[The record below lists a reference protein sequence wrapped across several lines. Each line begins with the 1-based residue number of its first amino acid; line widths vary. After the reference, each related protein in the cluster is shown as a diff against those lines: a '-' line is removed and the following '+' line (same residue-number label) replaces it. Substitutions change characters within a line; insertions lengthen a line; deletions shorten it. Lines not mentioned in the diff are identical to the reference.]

1 MRVYLR
7 LLPTIR
13 RHYTTS
19 NEERDDVS
27 KEILQRLDQLSQAA
41 LASGELL
48 PVQAQE
54 ERLQDQGLSFFVR
67 WVSTLAA
74 KDAASVSIP
83 GGPRDP
89 NFNPFLPPAPA
100 LTVDDASAT
109 HNIVLNKF
117 AVCDLHLVLA
127 DKVFSEQLHPL
138 RDIDFRILADFLAAQ
153 GGLGFYNGGGPAGAS
168 QRHKH
173 TQWIPQAADNGSL
186 ALYQDQLPA
195 QAQAG
200 SVHRHPVLDFEHC
213 FVRLLDTQEPAAL
226 SESLL
231 NAYRLACKEL
241 SLVPGQDTLLPPHNM
256 LVGQG
261 WMLVVPRSVEL
272 VEGISVNALS
282 YAGCMYVRTPEQI
295 ERVRQ
300 IGPLAVLAQ
309 AAYASSHKQ

>member
-41 LASGELL
+41 LASGDLL

-54 ERLQDQGLSFFVR
+54 EQLQDQGLSFFVR

-100 LTVDDASAT
+100 LTVDDVSAT

-138 RDIDFRILADFLAAQ
+138 RDIDFRALADFLAEQ
-153 GGLGFYNGGGPAGAS
+153 GGLGFYNGGAAAGAS

-173 TQWIPQAADNGSL
+173 TQWIPAAVGNGSL
-186 ALYQDQLPA
+186 ALYLDKLPA
-195 QAQAG
+195 QAAPG
-200 SVHRHPVLDFEHC
+200 TAHRHPDLAFEHC
-213 FVRLLDTQEPAAL
+213 FVRLLDTQDATVL
-226 SESLL
+226 SDSLL
-231 NAYRLACKEL
+231 QAYRLACTEL
-241 SLVPGQDTLLPPHNM
+241 DLVPGADDLLPAHNM
-256 LVGQG
+256 LAGQG
-261 WMLVVPRSVEL
+261 WLFAVPRSVEL

-282 YAGCMYVRTPEQI
+282 YAGCIYVRTPEQI

-300 IGPLAVLAQ
+300 IGPLGVLAQ
-309 AAYASSHKQ
+309 AAYANTQHS

>member
-1 MRVYLR
+1 M
-7 LLPTIR
+7 
-13 RHYTTS
+13 
-19 NEERDDVS
+19 S

-41 LASGELL
+41 LASGDLL

-54 ERLQDQGLSFFVR
+54 ELMHDQGLTFFVR

-100 LTVDDASAT
+100 LTVDDASST

-127 DKVFSEQLHPL
+127 DKVFSEQLTPL
-138 RDIDFRILADFLAAQ
+138 REIDFRILADFLAVQ

-173 TQWIPQAADNGSL
+173 TQWIPQAVSNGSL
-186 ALYQDQLPA
+186 ALYLDKLPT
-195 QAQAG
+195 QAAAG
-200 SVHRHPVLDFEHC
+200 SAHQHPALAFEHC
-213 FVRLLDTQEPAAL
+213 FVRLQDAQEPEVLAA
-226 SESLL
+226 SLL
-231 NAYRLACKEL
+231 SSYRTACNEL
-241 SLVPGQDTLLPPHNM
+241 GLEPAEDGLLPPHNM
-256 LVGQG
+256 LAGQG

-272 VEGISVNALS
+272 VDGISVNALS
-282 YAGCMYVRTPEQI
+282 YAGCIYVRTPEQI
-295 ERVRQ
+295 DLVRQ
-300 IGPLAVLAQ
+300 IGPLGVLAR
-309 AAYASSHKQ
+309 AGYARRA

>member
-1 MRVYLR
+1 M
-7 LLPTIR
+7 
-13 RHYTTS
+13 
-19 NEERDDVS
+19 S

-41 LASGELL
+41 LASGDLL

-54 ERLQDQGLSFFVR
+54 ELMQDQGLTFFVR

-100 LTVDDASAT
+100 LTVDDASGT

-127 DKVFSEQLHPL
+127 DKVFSEQLSPL
-138 RDIDFRILADFLAAQ
+138 RDIDFRILADFLVVQ

-173 TQWIPQAADNGSL
+173 TQWIPQADSNGSL
-186 ALYQDQLPA
+186 ALYLDQLPA
-195 QAQAG
+195 QAAAG
-200 SVHRHPVLDFEHC
+200 SAHKHPALAFEHC
-213 FVRLLDTQEPAAL
+213 FVHLQETKDPEAL
-226 SESLL
+226 SVSLL
-231 NAYRLACKEL
+231 NSYRTACNEL
-241 SLVPGQDTLLPPHNM
+241 GLVPGEDGLLPPHNM

-261 WMLVVPRSVEL
+261 WLLLVPRSMEL
-272 VEGISVNALS
+272 VDGISVNALS
-282 YAGCMYVRTPEQI
+282 YAGCIYVRTPEQI
-295 ERVRQ
+295 DLVRQ
-300 IGPLAVLAQ
+300 IGPLGVLAR
-309 AAYASSHKQ
+309 AGYANAPNP

>member
-1 MRVYLR
+1 MRVYSR

-27 KEILQRLDQLSQAA
+27 KEILQRLDQLSRAA
-41 LASGELL
+41 LASGDLL

-54 ERLQDQGLSFFVR
+54 QLMRDQGLTFFVR

-100 LTVDDASAT
+100 LTVDDASST

-127 DKVFSEQLHPL
+127 DKVFSEQLSPL
-138 RDIDFRILADFLAAQ
+138 RDIDFRILADFLALQ
-153 GGLGFYNGGGPAGAS
+153 NGLGFYNGGGPAGAS

-173 TQWIPQAADNGSL
+173 TQWIPQADSNGSL
-186 ALYQDQLPA
+186 ALYLDKLPT
-195 QAQAG
+195 QAAAG
-200 SVHRHPVLDFEHC
+200 SAHQHPALAFEHC
-213 FVRLLDTQEPAAL
+213 FVRLSDSRDPVAL
-226 SESLL
+226 SDSLL
-231 NAYRLACKEL
+231 NSYRLACNEL
-241 SLVPGQDTLLPPHNM
+241 GLVPGQDGQLPPHNM
-256 LVGQG
+256 LAGQG
-261 WMLVVPRSVEL
+261 WMLVVPRSMEL
-272 VEGISVNALS
+272 VDGISVNALS
-282 YAGCMYVRTPEQI
+282 YAGCIYVRTPEQI
-295 ERVRQ
+295 DVVRQ
-300 IGPLAVLAQ
+300 IGPLGVLAR
-309 AAYASSHKQ
+309 AGYTSNA

>member
-1 MRVYLR
+1 M
-7 LLPTIR
+7 
-13 RHYTTS
+13 
-19 NEERDDVS
+19 S

-41 LASGELL
+41 LASGDLL

-54 ERLQDQGLSFFVR
+54 ELMHDQGLTFFVR

-100 LTVDDASAT
+100 LTVDDASST

-127 DKVFSEQLHPL
+127 DKVFSEQLSPL
-138 RDIDFRILADFLAAQ
+138 REIDFRILADFLAVQ

-173 TQWIPQAADNGSL
+173 TQWIPQAASNGSL
-186 ALYQDQLPA
+186 ALCLDKLPT
-195 QAQAG
+195 QAAAG
-200 SVHRHPVLDFEHC
+200 SAHQHPALAFEHC
-213 FVRLLDTQEPAAL
+213 FVRLQDAQEPEVLAA
-226 SESLL
+226 SLL
-231 NAYRLACKEL
+231 SSYRTACNEL
-241 SLVPGQDTLLPPHNM
+241 GLEPAEDGLLPPHNM
-256 LVGQG
+256 LAGQG

-272 VEGISVNALS
+272 VDGISVNALS
-282 YAGCMYVRTPEQI
+282 YAGCIYVRTPEQI
-295 ERVRQ
+295 DLVRQ
-300 IGPLAVLAQ
+300 IGPLGVLAR
-309 AAYASSHKQ
+309 AGYARRA

>member
-1 MRVYLR
+1 MRVYSR

-41 LASGELL
+41 LASGDLL

-54 ERLQDQGLSFFVR
+54 ELMQDQGLTFFVR

-100 LTVDDASAT
+100 LTVADASST

-127 DKVFSEQLHPL
+127 DKSMHC
-138 RDIDFRILADFLAAQ
+138 RMLAA
-153 GGLGFYNGGGPAGAS
+153 FMC
-168 QRHKH
+168 
-173 TQWIPQAADNGSL
+173 
-186 ALYQDQLPA
+186 ALPSKSTWSVRSAHWAFWLERAMPETHDPWVLP
-195 QAQAG
+195 
-200 SVHRHPVLDFEHC
+200 C
-213 FVRLLDTQEPAAL
+213 FT
-226 SESLL
+226 
-231 NAYRLACKEL
+231 
-241 SLVPGQDTLLPPHNM
+241 
-256 LVGQG
+256 
-261 WMLVVPRSVEL
+261 
-272 VEGISVNALS
+272 
-282 YAGCMYVRTPEQI
+282 
-295 ERVRQ
+295 
-300 IGPLAVLAQ
+300 
-309 AAYASSHKQ
+309 

>member
-1 MRVYLR
+1 M
-7 LLPTIR
+7 
-13 RHYTTS
+13 
-19 NEERDDVS
+19 S

-41 LASGELL
+41 LASGDLL

-54 ERLQDQGLSFFVR
+54 ELLHDQGLTFFVR

-100 LTVDDASAT
+100 LTVDDASST

-127 DKVFSEQLHPL
+127 DKVFSEQLSPL
-138 RDIDFRILADFLAAQ
+138 REIDFRILADFLAVQ

-173 TQWIPQAADNGSL
+173 TQWIPQAASNGSL
-186 ALYQDQLPA
+186 ALYLDKLPA
-195 QAQAG
+195 QAAAG
-200 SVHRHPVLDFEHC
+200 SAHQHPALAFEHC
-213 FVRLLDTQEPAAL
+213 FVRLQDAQEPDVLTA
-226 SESLL
+226 SLL
-231 NAYRLACKEL
+231 SSYRNACNEL
-241 SLVPGQDTLLPPHNM
+241 GLETAEDGLLPPHNM
-256 LVGQG
+256 LAGQG

-272 VEGISVNALS
+272 VDGISVNALS
-282 YAGCMYVRTPEQI
+282 YAGCIYVRTPEQI
-295 ERVRQ
+295 DLVRQ
-300 IGPLAVLAQ
+300 IGPLGVLAR
-309 AAYASSHKQ
+309 AGYARRA

>member
-1 MRVYLR
+1 M
-7 LLPTIR
+7 
-13 RHYTTS
+13 
-19 NEERDDVS
+19 S

-41 LASGELL
+41 LASGDLL

-54 ERLQDQGLSFFVR
+54 ELIHDQGLTFFVR

-100 LTVDDASAT
+100 LTVDDASST

-127 DKVFSEQLHPL
+127 DKVFSEQLSPL
-138 RDIDFRILADFLAAQ
+138 REIDFRILADFLAVQ

-173 TQWIPQAADNGSL
+173 TQWIPQAASNGSL
-186 ALYQDQLPA
+186 ALYLDKLPT
-195 QAQAG
+195 QAAAG
-200 SVHRHPVLDFEHC
+200 SAHQHPALAFEHC
-213 FVRLLDTQEPAAL
+213 FVRLQDAQEPEVLAA
-226 SESLL
+226 SLL
-231 NAYRLACKEL
+231 SSYRTACNEL
-241 SLVPGQDTLLPPHNM
+241 GLEPAEDGLLPPHNM
-256 LVGQG
+256 LAGQG

-272 VEGISVNALS
+272 VDGISVNALS
-282 YAGCMYVRTPEQI
+282 YAGCIYVRTPEQI
-295 ERVRQ
+295 DLVRQ
-300 IGPLAVLAQ
+300 IGPLGVLAR
-309 AAYASSHKQ
+309 AGYARRA

>member
-1 MRVYLR
+1 M
-7 LLPTIR
+7 
-13 RHYTTS
+13 
-19 NEERDDVS
+19 S

-41 LASGELL
+41 LVSGDLL

-54 ERLQDQGLSFFVR
+54 ELMHDQGLTFFVR

-100 LTVDDASAT
+100 LTVDDASST

-127 DKVFSEQLHPL
+127 DKVFSEQLSPL
-138 RDIDFRILADFLAAQ
+138 REIDFRILADFLAVQ

-173 TQWIPQAADNGSL
+173 TQWIPQAASNGSL
-186 ALYQDQLPA
+186 ALYLDKLPT
-195 QAQAG
+195 QAAAG
-200 SVHRHPVLDFEHC
+200 SAHQHPALAFEHC
-213 FVRLLDTQEPAAL
+213 FVRLQDAQEPEVLAA
-226 SESLL
+226 SLL
-231 NAYRLACKEL
+231 SSYRTACNEL
-241 SLVPGQDTLLPPHNM
+241 GLETAEDGLLPPHNM
-256 LVGQG
+256 LAGQG

-272 VEGISVNALS
+272 VDGISVNALS
-282 YAGCMYVRTPEQI
+282 YAGCIYVRTPEQI
-295 ERVRQ
+295 DLVRQ
-300 IGPLAVLAQ
+300 IGPLGVLAR
-309 AAYASSHKQ
+309 AGYARRA

>member
-1 MRVYLR
+1 M
-7 LLPTIR
+7 
-13 RHYTTS
+13 
-19 NEERDDVS
+19 S

-41 LASGELL
+41 LASGDLL

-54 ERLQDQGLSFFVR
+54 ELLHDQGLTFFVR

-100 LTVDDASAT
+100 LTVDDASST

-127 DKVFSEQLHPL
+127 DKVFSEQLSPL
-138 RDIDFRILADFLAAQ
+138 REIDFRILADFLAVQ

-173 TQWIPQAADNGSL
+173 TQWIPQAASNGSL
-186 ALYQDQLPA
+186 ALYLDKLPA
-195 QAQAG
+195 QAAAG
-200 SVHRHPVLDFEHC
+200 SAHQHPALAFEHC
-213 FVRLLDTQEPAAL
+213 FVRLQDAQEPDVLTA
-226 SESLL
+226 SLL
-231 NAYRLACKEL
+231 SSYRNARNEL
-241 SLVPGQDTLLPPHNM
+241 GLETAEDGLLPPHNM
-256 LVGQG
+256 LAGQG

-272 VEGISVNALS
+272 VDGISVNALS
-282 YAGCMYVRTPEQI
+282 YAGCIYVRTPEQI
-295 ERVRQ
+295 DLVRQ
-300 IGPLAVLAQ
+300 IGPLSVLAR
-309 AAYASSHKQ
+309 AGYARRA

>member
-1 MRVYLR
+1 M
-7 LLPTIR
+7 
-13 RHYTTS
+13 
-19 NEERDDVS
+19 S

-41 LASGELL
+41 LASGDLL

-54 ERLQDQGLSFFVR
+54 ELMHDQGLTFFVR

-100 LTVDDASAT
+100 LTVDDASST

-127 DKVFSEQLHPL
+127 DKVFSEQLSPL
-138 RDIDFRILADFLAAQ
+138 REIDFRILADFLAVQ

-173 TQWIPQAADNGSL
+173 TQWIPQAASNGSL
-186 ALYQDQLPA
+186 VLYLDKLPT
-195 QAQAG
+195 QAAAG
-200 SVHRHPVLDFEHC
+200 SAHQHPALAFEHC
-213 FVRLLDTQEPAAL
+213 FVRLQDAQEPEVLAA
-226 SESLL
+226 SLL
-231 NAYRLACKEL
+231 SSYRTACNEL
-241 SLVPGQDTLLPPHNM
+241 GLEPAEDGLLPPHNM
-256 LVGQG
+256 LAGQG

-272 VEGISVNALS
+272 VDGISVNALS
-282 YAGCMYVRTPEQI
+282 YAGCIYVRTPEQI
-295 ERVRQ
+295 DLVRQ
-300 IGPLAVLAQ
+300 IGPLGVLAR
-309 AAYASSHKQ
+309 AGYARRA

>member
-1 MRVYLR
+1 M
-7 LLPTIR
+7 
-13 RHYTTS
+13 
-19 NEERDDVS
+19 S

-41 LASGELL
+41 LASGDLL

-54 ERLQDQGLSFFVR
+54 ELMHDQGLTFFVR

-100 LTVDDASAT
+100 LTVDDASST

-127 DKVFSEQLHPL
+127 DKVFSEQLSPL
-138 RDIDFRILADFLAAQ
+138 REIDFRILADFLAVQ

-173 TQWIPQAADNGSL
+173 TQWIPQAASNGSL
-186 ALYQDQLPA
+186 ALYLDKLPT
-195 QAQAG
+195 QAAAG
-200 SVHRHPVLDFEHC
+200 SAHQHPALVFEHC
-213 FVRLLDTQEPAAL
+213 FVRLQDAQEPEVLAA
-226 SESLL
+226 SLL
-231 NAYRLACKEL
+231 SSYRTACNEL
-241 SLVPGQDTLLPPHNM
+241 GLEPAEDGLLPPHNM
-256 LVGQG
+256 LAGQG

-272 VEGISVNALS
+272 VDGISVNALS
-282 YAGCMYVRTPEQI
+282 YAGCIYVRTPEQI
-295 ERVRQ
+295 DLVRQ
-300 IGPLAVLAQ
+300 IGPLGVLAR
-309 AAYASSHKQ
+309 AGYARRA

>member
-1 MRVYLR
+1 M
-7 LLPTIR
+7 
-13 RHYTTS
+13 
-19 NEERDDVS
+19 S

-41 LASGELL
+41 LASGDLL

-54 ERLQDQGLSFFVR
+54 ELIYDQGLTFFVR

-100 LTVDDASAT
+100 LTVDDASST

-127 DKVFSEQLHPL
+127 DKVFSEQLSPL
-138 RDIDFRILADFLAAQ
+138 REIDFRILADFLAVQ

-173 TQWIPQAADNGSL
+173 TQWIPQAASNGSL
-186 ALYQDQLPA
+186 ALYLDKLPT
-195 QAQAG
+195 QAAAG
-200 SVHRHPVLDFEHC
+200 SAHQHPALAFEHC
-213 FVRLLDTQEPAAL
+213 FVRLQDAQEPEVLAA
-226 SESLL
+226 SLL
-231 NAYRLACKEL
+231 SSYRTACNEL
-241 SLVPGQDTLLPPHNM
+241 GLEPAEDGLLPPHNM
-256 LVGQG
+256 LAGQG

-272 VEGISVNALS
+272 VDGISVNALS
-282 YAGCMYVRTPEQI
+282 YAGCIYVRTPEQI
-295 ERVRQ
+295 DLVRQ
-300 IGPLAVLAQ
+300 IGPLGVLAR
-309 AAYASSHKQ
+309 AGYARRA

>member
-1 MRVYLR
+1 M
-7 LLPTIR
+7 
-13 RHYTTS
+13 
-19 NEERDDVS
+19 S

-41 LASGELL
+41 LASGDLL

-54 ERLQDQGLSFFVR
+54 ELMHDQGLTFFVR

-100 LTVDDASAT
+100 LTVADASPS

-127 DKVFSEQLHPL
+127 DKVFSEQLSPL
-138 RDIDFRILADFLAAQ
+138 RDIDFQVLANFLALQ

-173 TQWIPQAADNGSL
+173 TQWVPPAESNGSL
-186 ALYQDQLPA
+186 ALYLDELPA
-195 QAQAG
+195 QAPVG
-200 SVHRHPVLDFEHC
+200 SVHRHPALAFEHR
-213 FVRLLDTQEPAAL
+213 FVRLLETQDPTTL
-226 SESLL
+226 SSSLL
-231 NAYRLACKEL
+231 SAYQLACKEL
-241 SLVPGQDTLLPPHNM
+241 GLVMDEQGLLPPHNM
-256 LVGQG
+256 LAGQG
-261 WMLVVPRSVEL
+261 WLLVVPRSVEL
-272 VEGISVNALS
+272 VDGISVNALS
-282 YAGCMYVRTPEQI
+282 YAGCIYVRTPEQI

-309 AAYASSHKQ
+309 AAYASTRQA

>member
-1 MRVYLR
+1 M
-7 LLPTIR
+7 
-13 RHYTTS
+13 
-19 NEERDDVS
+19 S

-41 LASGELL
+41 LASGDLL

-54 ERLQDQGLSFFVR
+54 ELMHDQGLTFFVR

-100 LTVDDASAT
+100 LTVDDASST

-127 DKVFSEQLHPL
+127 DKVFSEQLSPL
-138 RDIDFRILADFLAAQ
+138 REIDFRILADFLAVQ

-173 TQWIPQAADNGSL
+173 TQWIPQAASNGSL
-186 ALYQDQLPA
+186 ALYLDKLPT
-195 QAQAG
+195 QAAAG
-200 SVHRHPVLDFEHC
+200 SAHQHPALAFEHC
-213 FVRLLDTQEPAAL
+213 FVRLQDAQEPEVLAA
-226 SESLL
+226 SLL
-231 NAYRLACKEL
+231 SSYQTACNEL
-241 SLVPGQDTLLPPHNM
+241 GLEPAEDGLLPPHNM
-256 LVGQG
+256 LAGQG

-272 VEGISVNALS
+272 VDGISVNALS
-282 YAGCMYVRTPEQI
+282 YAGCIYVRTPEQI
-295 ERVRQ
+295 DLVRQ
-300 IGPLAVLAQ
+300 IGPLGVLAR
-309 AAYASSHKQ
+309 AGYARRA

>member
-1 MRVYLR
+1 M
-7 LLPTIR
+7 
-13 RHYTTS
+13 
-19 NEERDDVS
+19 S

-41 LASGELL
+41 LASGDLL

-54 ERLQDQGLSFFVR
+54 EQLQDQGLSFFVR

-100 LTVDDASAT
+100 LTVDDVSAT

-138 RDIDFRILADFLAAQ
+138 RAIDFRALADFLAEQ
-153 GGLGFYNGGGPAGAS
+153 GGLGFYNGGAAAGAS

-173 TQWIPQAADNGSL
+173 TQWIPAAVGNGSL
-186 ALYQDQLPA
+186 ALYLDKLPA
-195 QAQAG
+195 QAAPG
-200 SVHRHPVLDFEHC
+200 TAHRHPDLAFEHC
-213 FVRLLDTQEPAAL
+213 FVRLLDTQDATVL
-226 SESLL
+226 SDSLL
-231 NAYRLACKEL
+231 QAYRLACTEL
-241 SLVPGQDTLLPPHNM
+241 DLVPGADDLLPAHNM
-256 LVGQG
+256 LAGQG
-261 WMLVVPRSVEL
+261 WLFAVPRSVEL

-282 YAGCMYVRTPEQI
+282 YAGCIYVRTPEQI

-300 IGPLAVLAQ
+300 IGPLGVLAQ
-309 AAYASSHKQ
+309 AAYANTQHS

>member
-1 MRVYLR
+1 M
-7 LLPTIR
+7 
-13 RHYTTS
+13 
-19 NEERDDVS
+19 S

-41 LASGELL
+41 LASGDLL

-54 ERLQDQGLSFFVR
+54 ELMQDQGLTFFVR

-100 LTVDDASAT
+100 LTVDDASGT

-127 DKVFSEQLHPL
+127 DKVFSEQLSPL
-138 RDIDFRILADFLAAQ
+138 RDIDFRILADFLAVQ

-173 TQWIPQAADNGSL
+173 TQWIPQADSNGSL
-186 ALYQDQLPA
+186 ALYLDKLPA
-195 QAQAG
+195 QAPAG
-200 SVHRHPVLDFEHC
+200 SAHKHPALAFEHC
-213 FVRLLDTQEPAAL
+213 FVRLQDTKDPEAL
-226 SESLL
+226 TGSLL
-231 NAYRLACKEL
+231 NSYRTACNEL
-241 SLVPGQDTLLPPHNM
+241 GLVPGEDGLLPPHNM

-261 WMLVVPRSVEL
+261 WLLLVPRSMEL
-272 VEGISVNALS
+272 VDGISVNALS
-282 YAGCMYVRTPEQI
+282 YAGCIYVRTPEQI
-295 ERVRQ
+295 DLVRQ
-300 IGPLAVLAQ
+300 IGPLGVLAR
-309 AAYASSHKQ
+309 AGYASAHNS

>member
-1 MRVYLR
+1 M
-7 LLPTIR
+7 
-13 RHYTTS
+13 
-19 NEERDDVS
+19 S

-41 LASGELL
+41 LASGDLL

-54 ERLQDQGLSFFVR
+54 ELMHDQGLTFFVR

-100 LTVDDASAT
+100 LTVDDASST

-127 DKVFSEQLHPL
+127 DKVFSEQLSPL
-138 RDIDFRILADFLAAQ
+138 REIDFRILADFLAVQ

-173 TQWIPQAADNGSL
+173 TQWIPQAAGNGSL
-186 ALYQDQLPA
+186 ALYLDKLPT
-195 QAQAG
+195 QAAAG
-200 SVHRHPVLDFEHC
+200 SAHQHPALAFEHC
-213 FVRLLDTQEPAAL
+213 FVRLQDAQEPEALAA
-226 SESLL
+226 SLL
-231 NAYRLACKEL
+231 SSYRTACNEL
-241 SLVPGQDTLLPPHNM
+241 GLEPAEDGLLPPHNM
-256 LVGQG
+256 LAGQG

-272 VEGISVNALS
+272 ADGISVNALS
-282 YAGCMYVRTPEQI
+282 YAGCIYVRTPEQI
-295 ERVRQ
+295 DLVRQ
-300 IGPLAVLAQ
+300 IGPLGVLAR
-309 AAYASSHKQ
+309 AGYARRA

>member
-1 MRVYLR
+1 M
-7 LLPTIR
+7 
-13 RHYTTS
+13 
-19 NEERDDVS
+19 S

-41 LASGELL
+41 LASGDLL

-54 ERLQDQGLSFFVR
+54 ELIHDQGLTFFVR

-100 LTVDDASAT
+100 LTVDDASST

-127 DKVFSEQLHPL
+127 DKVFSEQLSPL
-138 RDIDFRILADFLAAQ
+138 REIDFRILADFLAVQ

-173 TQWIPQAADNGSL
+173 TQWIPQAAGNGSL
-186 ALYQDQLPA
+186 ALYLDKLPT
-195 QAQAG
+195 QAAAG
-200 SVHRHPVLDFEHC
+200 SAHQHPALAFEHC
-213 FVRLLDTQEPAAL
+213 FVRLQDAQEPEVLAA
-226 SESLL
+226 SLL
-231 NAYRLACKEL
+231 SSYRTACNEL
-241 SLVPGQDTLLPPHNM
+241 GLEPAEDGLLPPHNM
-256 LVGQG
+256 LAGQG

-272 VEGISVNALS
+272 VDGISVNALS
-282 YAGCMYVRTPEQI
+282 YAGCIYVRTPEQI
-295 ERVRQ
+295 DLVRQ
-300 IGPLAVLAQ
+300 IGPLGVLAR
-309 AAYASSHKQ
+309 AGYARRA

>member
-1 MRVYLR
+1 
-7 LLPTIR
+7 IR

-19 NEERDDVS
+19 DEERDDVS

-41 LASGELL
+41 LASGDLL

-54 ERLQDQGLSFFVR
+54 ELMHDQGLTFFVR

-100 LTVDDASAT
+100 LTVDDASST

-127 DKVFSEQLHPL
+127 DKVFSEQLSPL
-138 RDIDFRILADFLAAQ
+138 REIDFRILADFLAVQ

-173 TQWIPQAADNGSL
+173 TQWIPQAASNGSL
-186 ALYQDQLPA
+186 ALYLDKLPT
-195 QAQAG
+195 QAAAG
-200 SVHRHPVLDFEHC
+200 SAPQHPALAFEHC
-213 FVRLLDTQEPAAL
+213 FVRLQDAQEPEALAA
-226 SESLL
+226 SLL
-231 NAYRLACKEL
+231 SSYRTACNEL
-241 SLVPGQDTLLPPHNM
+241 GLEP
-256 LVGQG
+256 
-261 WMLVVPRSVEL
+261 
-272 VEGISVNALS
+272 
-282 YAGCMYVRTPEQI
+282 
-295 ERVRQ
+295 
-300 IGPLAVLAQ
+300 
-309 AAYASSHKQ
+309 